1 MELKVNSGIW
11 GTMFGVPCIVADNL
25 LKLATGEQLK
35 VLLFLLRNSERNISA
50 EEVSANTG
58 VSAVQ
63 VQESVLFWQNLNVLA
78 SENQAGSFPVMQMTA
93 PVAAVS
99 DKTSPEKQQPAPVEN
114 PPPESKP
121 VHTMRKKEYYTPS
134 EMENLVKSSSEIK
147 ALFTMAQ
154 QALGI
159 EAIKMDTMRNT
170 LLWIYRN
177 YGLKTEVIMTL
188 VQYCC
193 DIDKK
198 SPRYIERIALD
209 WAEKEINTLDSAN
222 EEVERLKKYNEF
234 VYKIKRSFEME
245 YTPTTKQKEF
255 IEQWQG
261 FGFDMEIIHHAYEKC
276 VESIRKLSFEYIN
289 KILTSWHEKN
299 ITTLEEA
306 KADDKEYKDK
316 KKDSEQTSGRL
327 DYEKYDIFINNI

>member
-1 MELKVNSGIW
+1 
-11 GTMFGVPCIVADNL
+11 MFGVPCIVADNL

-93 PVAAVS
+93 PVAVKAKEQPLPVS
-99 DKTSPEKQQPAPVEN
+99 EPETKKE
-114 PPPESKP
+114 KP
-121 VHTMRKKEYYTPS
+121 VSKQRKKESLNPS
-134 EMENLVKSSSEIK
+134 EIADYIESNHDIAELFKTAEQVLGPVKHI
-147 ALFTMAQ
+147 MQ
-154 QALGI
+154 
-159 EAIKMDTMRNT
+159 NT
-170 LLWIYRN
+170 LIWIHDYL
-177 YGLKTEVIMTL
+177 GLKREVIITL
-188 VQYCC
+188 VSYCC
-193 DIDKK
+193 DINKK
-198 SPRYIERIALD
+198 EPKYIESVALD

-222 EEVERLKKYNEF
+222 EEVERLKKYNEL

-255 IEQWQG
+255 IEQWQE

-299 ITTLEEA
+299 ITTIEEA
-306 KADDKEYKDK
+306 KADDKEYKK
-316 KKDSEQTSGRL
+316 KKYGQGSSDDDFDVEE
-327 DYEKYDIFINNI
+327 YKEFINDI